1 MNRQSMRLV
10 VAPDK
15 FKGSLAG
22 VEAAEVIDEREPG
35 LGDRRFVETAYA
47 VSRRCL
53 KSGHK
58 PTPAGSAQ
66 SC

>member
-15 FKGSLAG
+15 FKGSLAA
-22 VEAAEVIDEREPG
+22 VEAAEVTEESELG
-35 LGDRRFVETAYA
+35 LGDRRFETAYA

-53 KSGHK
+53 ESGDK
-58 PTPAGSAQ
+58 PTPADSTQ
-66 SC
+66 SY

>member
-1 MNRQSMRLV
+1 MNTQSMRSV

-15 FKGSLAG
+15 FKGSLAA
-22 VEAAEVIDEREPG
+22 VEAAEAIEGSELG

-53 KSGHK
+53 QSGDK
-58 PTPAGSAQ
+58 PTPADSTQ
-66 SC
+66 SY

>member
-15 FKGSLAG
+15 FKGSLGA
-22 VEAAEVIDEREPG
+22 VEAAEVIEESELG
-35 LGDRRFVETAYA
+35 LGDRRFAETTCA

-53 KSGHK
+53 KSGDK

>member
-15 FKGSLAG
+15 FKGSLTA
-22 VEAAEVIDEREPG
+22 VEAAEAIEESELG
-35 LGDRRFVETAYA
+35 LGDRRFAETAYA

-53 KSGHK
+53 
-58 PTPAGSAQ
+58 TVW
-66 SC
+66 

>member
-15 FKGSLAG
+15 FKGSLAA
-22 VEAAEVIDEREPG
+22 VEAAEVTEELG
-35 LGDRRFVETAYA
+35 LGDRRFETAYA

-53 KSGHK
+53 ESGDK
-58 PTPAGSAQ
+58 PTPADSTQ
-66 SC
+66 SY

>member
-15 FKGSLAG
+15 FKGSLAA
-22 VEAAEVIDEREPG
+22 VEAAEVIEESELG

-53 KSGHK
+53 KSGDK
-58 PTPAGSAQ
+58 PTPADSTQ